1 MTLNLLCDLG
11 QVELVVLRETLVH
24 QGFSTGREDSLNRT
38 GLLLYMRV
46 LVLPVLLAA
55 SMASAQGLQPI
66 LLAELP
72 SVLSET
78 SGLLVVDGQVWTHG
92 DSGTPNR
99 LYRIDPS
106 SGDVLRELEVTNA
119 TNVDWEDLT
128 TDGEWV
134 YVGDFGNNSG
144 ARTDLRIYRFPLAQ
158 LLDPTV
164 TSVLVDT
171 IRFAYADQS
180 DFTPA
185 YQANNR
191 DCEAFIAHN
200 DSLHLFTKNWLDF
213 RSHHYV
219 LPAQPGDHLA
229 QPRDTL
235 DALGLITG
243 AAWDVQQGVLALLG
257 YTVLMQPFVWRFSD
271 FPGTAFFHG
280 LAHRHDLALSLTQ
293 AEALAWEAPD
303 TLLFTNEA
311 EVIGNARLW
320 RLPLGVD
327 AQVGATALD
336 QALVLVPDPARDTV
350 RITGLKSPAWLS
362 LRDDQGVEVLHRR
375 VGADG
380 QFSVAMLAAGLYFV
394 EVEAEGRPVLL
405 RLSVLR

>member
-1 MTLNLLCDLG
+1 MILR
-11 QVELVVLRETLVH
+11 VLP
-24 QGFSTGREDSLNRT
+24 
-38 GLLLYMRV
+38 LLLLSRFA
-46 LVLPVLLAA
+46 L
-55 SMASAQGLQPI
+55 AQGLQPT
-66 LLAELP
+66 LVTELP
-72 SVLSET
+72 PVLNET
-78 SGLLVVDGQVWTHG
+78 SGLLIANGQVWTHG
-92 DSGTPNR
+92 DSGSPNK
-99 LYRIDPS
+99 LYRIDP
-106 SGDVLRELEVTNA
+106 GTGTILREVVLTNA
-119 TNVDWEDLT
+119 SNVDWEELT
-128 TDGEWV
+128 ADASWV

-158 LLDPTV
+158 LLDPTITAV
-164 TSVLVDT
+164 VVDT
-171 IRFAYADQS
+171 IRFAYADQT

-191 DCEAFIAHN
+191 DCEAFIAID

-219 LPAQPGDHLA
+219 LSAQPGDHLA

-235 DALGLITG
+235 DALGLVTG
-243 AAWDVQQGVLALLG
+243 ATWDAQQEVLALMG

-271 FPGTAFFHG
+271 FLGTAFFNG
-280 LAHRHDLALSLTQ
+280 LAYRHDLALSLTQ
-293 AEALAWEAPD
+293 TEALAWEATD

-327 AQVGATALD
+327 ARVGATALD
-336 QALVLVPDPARDTV
+336 QALVLVPNPARDTV
-350 RITGLKSPAWLS
+350 RITGLSGPAWLS
-362 LRDDQGVEVLHRR
+362 LRDDQGAEVLDRR

-394 EVEAEGRPVLL
+394 EVEAEGKPVLL